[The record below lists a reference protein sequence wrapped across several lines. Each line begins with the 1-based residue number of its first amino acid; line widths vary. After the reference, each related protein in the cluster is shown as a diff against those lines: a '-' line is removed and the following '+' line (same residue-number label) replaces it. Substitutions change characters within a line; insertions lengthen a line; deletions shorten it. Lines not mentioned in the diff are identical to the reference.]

1 MNPQKSQRS
10 FGRTPRAFAS
20 RRTLRADTLRLP
32 LSRELTY
39 VQVDAGLQGK
49 SLLGVAARLPDFPY
63 SLAQSR
69 KKRVI
74 GRKPHV

>member
-1 MNPQKSQRS
+1 M
-10 FGRTPRAFAS
+10 
-20 RRTLRADTLRLP
+20 RADTLRLP